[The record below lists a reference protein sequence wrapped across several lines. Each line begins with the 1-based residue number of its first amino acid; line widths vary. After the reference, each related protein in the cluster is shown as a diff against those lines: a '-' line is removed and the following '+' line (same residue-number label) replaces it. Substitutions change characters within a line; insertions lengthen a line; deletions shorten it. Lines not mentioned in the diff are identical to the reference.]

1 MPELRF
7 RDLAISQI
15 KVFIRAYEEGF
26 FTLYRDSGIWSEELI
41 IEGYHQAALRLSQ
54 QIFENIKL
62 YLGDKKVLGRKVKN
76 SWLEFSFSLDQRL
89 ITVYFSENK
98 DDKIRWI
105 ESIGIDRKPIIF

>member
-62 YLGDKKVLGRKVKN
+62 YLGDKKVLGVRLKTAG
-76 SWLEFSFSLDQRL
+76 SSFLFLSTRD
-89 ITVYFSENK
+89 
-98 DDKIRWI
+98 
-105 ESIGIDRKPIIF
+105 